1 MTLRDPTDIRA
12 VEQIRRQEERKA
24 KNARLTELDDIKW
37 LMGEKRG
44 RRFMWRL
51 LSRTGIYATSFS
63 TNGMQMAYREG
74 ERSVGLDFLA
84 DVHLADPDLHNLMTK
99 ENSSVRRPSDERPND
114 Q

>member
-1 MTLRDPTDIRA
+1 MTSRDPTDIA
-12 VEQIRRQEERKA
+12 GAEQAKKQEARRL
-24 KNARLTELDDIKW
+24 KNLRNTELDDIKW

-84 DVHLADPDLHNLMTK
+84 DVHLECPDLHNLMTK
-99 ENSSVRRPSDERPND
+99 ENSSVRHPADERPND

>member
-1 MTLRDPTDIRA
+1 MTLRDPTDIA
-12 VEQIRRQEERKA
+12 GAEQAKRQEARRA
-24 KNARLTELDDIKW
+24 KNLRLTELADIKW
-37 LMGEKRG
+37 LMESKQG

-51 LSRTGIYATSFS
+51 FSRTGIYLTSFS

-84 DVHLADPDLHNLMTK
+84 DVHLECPDAHNLMTK
-99 ENSSVRRPSDERPND
+99 ENSSVRRPIDERPNE

>member
-1 MTLRDPTDIRA
+1 MTLRDPTDIA
-12 VEQIRRQEERKA
+12 GAEQAKRQEARKA
-24 KNARLTELDDIKW
+24 KNLRLTELDDIKW

-84 DVHLADPDLHNLMTK
+84 DVHLVDPDAHNLMTK
-99 ENSSVRRPSDERPND
+99 ENSSVRNPADERPND